1 MKFANFGHGG
11 MNNPDKLLIQKH
23 LYINWV
29 NEGIPG
35 GSKNWKN
42 KSTVSYGWSYCALA
56 DHSDSA
62 GHTIQQMDDET
73 GFKADL
79 KLAAAV

>member
-1 MKFANFGHGG
+1 MGPKTGKMSRPSVMDG
-11 MNNPDKLLIQKH
+11 
-23 LYINWV
+23 V
-29 NEGIPG
+29 
-35 GSKNWKN
+35 
-42 KSTVSYGWSYCALA
+42 TLA